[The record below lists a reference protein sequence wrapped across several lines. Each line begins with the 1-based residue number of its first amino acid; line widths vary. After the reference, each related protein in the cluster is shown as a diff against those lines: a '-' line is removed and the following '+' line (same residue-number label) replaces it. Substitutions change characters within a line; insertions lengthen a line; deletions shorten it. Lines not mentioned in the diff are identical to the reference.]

1 MEKKYGSKREDIRAA
16 IGPAIG
22 LECFEVGRDV
32 IEAMKALFTDEE
44 MKKLSCTKEN
54 GKFLF
59 DLPGANHV
67 LMRKAGIAEDHIEDC
82 GICTYCHD
90 DIFYSYRKAGGKTG
104 RHMAVMILKN

>member
-44 MKKLSCTKEN
+44 MKKLSCTKKMEN
-54 GKFLF
+54 FSSTCREPTTF
-59 DLPGANHV
+59 
-67 LMRKAGIAEDHIEDC
+67 
-82 GICTYCHD
+82 
-90 DIFYSYRKAGGKTG
+90 S
-104 RHMAVMILKN
+104 

>member
-67 LMRKAGIAEDHIEDC
+67 LMRKQALRKITSRTVGSAPIAMM
-82 GICTYCHD
+82 
-90 DIFYSYRKAGGKTG
+90 IFSTPTGKQEE
-104 RHMAVMILKN
+104 RQDAIWPS